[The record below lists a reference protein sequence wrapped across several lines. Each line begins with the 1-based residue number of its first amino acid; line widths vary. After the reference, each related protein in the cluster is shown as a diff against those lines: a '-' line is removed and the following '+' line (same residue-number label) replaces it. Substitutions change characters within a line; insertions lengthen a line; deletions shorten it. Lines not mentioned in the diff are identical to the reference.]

1 MGFYFNLEVVLIDY
15 LEFIYDK
22 RDCDGIGCTMVML
35 QIHTK
40 KRYDD
45 IKMDLKPAINQGLLA
60 LKRNHFYALTREGEK
75 YVENYRYGKAND
87 RDNKEQP
94 QG

>member
-1 MGFYFNLEVVLIDY
+1 MIDY

-22 RDCDGIGCTMVML
+22 RENDGVSCTMVML
-35 QIHTK
+35 QTHFRLKSGDVAQQIAPAFK
-40 KRYDD
+40 KGL
-45 IKMDLKPAINQGLLA
+45 IKM
-60 LKRNHFYALTREGEK
+60 KRGMYYILTSEGEK
-75 YVENYRYGKAND
+75 YVENYRSKKAND